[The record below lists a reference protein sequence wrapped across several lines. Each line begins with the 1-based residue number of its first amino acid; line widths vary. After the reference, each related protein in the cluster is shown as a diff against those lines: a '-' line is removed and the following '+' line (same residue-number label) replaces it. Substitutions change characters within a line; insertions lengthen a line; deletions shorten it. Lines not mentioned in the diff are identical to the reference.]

1 MRFKRCAL
9 VLLAAI
15 GAASPA
21 AARNI
26 VLTNDD
32 GLTSNVL
39 ALYRA
44 LKAEGHDVVV
54 AVPCANQS
62 GMGAAAYFGRP
73 LAPLAE
79 ACRNAAAAPG
89 DPGAGAMTRAGLPAS
104 DFHYVAGTPVMATLY
119 GIDVI
124 GQKRWG
130 AAPDLVLSGPNEGQ
144 NVGAIILSS
153 GTVSNAQYAAV
164 RGIPAIALS
173 AGANST
179 GTESLD
185 NPVSQAVA
193 ARTIELVRELDRNAP
208 GKPMLPAGMA
218 LNVNF
223 PDNPAGAPWR
233 LTRVGTY
240 NAYAIRFSANMAKDA
255 SPMMQAMARQHGSS
269 IPALPGLAID
279 MTVAKP
285 TPDQLDDE
293 ALVYRTAIAV
303 SPLRAGYDAGAKP
316 DPAVQ
321 TALRGLFAQGSK

>member
-1 MRFKRCAL
+1 MRFKRCLL
-9 VLLAAI
+9 VGLAVI
-15 GAASPA
+15 GVASPA

-39 ALYRA
+39 ALYQA
-44 LKAEGHDVVV
+44 LKADGHDVVV

-79 ACRNAAAAPG
+79 ACRNGAAMPG
-89 DPGAGAMTRAGLPAS
+89 DPGVGPMTRAGLPAN
-104 DFHYVAGTPVMATLY
+104 DFYYVAGTPVMATLY
-119 GIDVI
+119 GIDVV

-173 AGANST
+173 AGPNST
-179 GTESLD
+179 SRENLE

-193 ARTIELVRELDRNAP
+193 QRTIELVRELDRTAH
-208 GKPMLPAGMA
+208 GKQMLPIGMA

-223 PDNPAGAPWR
+223 PDNPETAEWR

-240 NAYAIRFSANMAKDA
+240 NAYAISFTDNMAKNG
-255 SPMMQAMARQHGSS
+255 SQMMRAMARAQGTS
-269 IPALPGLAID
+269 IPELPGLTID
-279 MTVAKP
+279 MNATAP
-285 TPDQLDDE
+285 SLSQMNDE
-293 ALVYRTAIAV
+293 SVVYRTAIAV
-303 SPLRAGYDAGAKP
+303 SPMKAGYDAGSA
-316 DPAVQ
+316 DASVLQ
-321 TALRGLFAQGSK
+321 NLLRRLFPKQEK